1 MDKGL
6 WKTFRHVFFYLIPIR
21 KDVVLSNLEI
31 CFPDKPKEWKEDI
44 LKKAYKNVFIVLLE
58 FLYFPRINKIN
69 ADKNITVVGNKY
81 MDAAITKGKGVILLS
96 GHISNWE
103 LSAYAY
109 PLLRRRA
116 LNIIAK
122 EQASKRLNKR
132 VNKYRKL
139 SGNKIIQVGASLRQA
154 YKILKTNKILCFLID
169 QSAHPDYSVYVDFFG
184 KKVATFAGAAKMAL
198 KQGSPV
204 IMGYMI
210 RNEKSRYQIKFEEIN
225 YDDIKDDTEANVLE
239 LTQRMQTK
247 LENVIREYPEQ
258 WFWFHRRFKHLK
270 EDV

>member
-1 MDKGL
+1 MD
-6 WKTFRHVFFYLIPIR
+6 
-21 KDVVLSNLEI
+21 
-31 CFPDKPKEWKEDI
+31 
-44 LKKAYKNVFIVLLE
+44 
-58 FLYFPRINKIN
+58 
-69 ADKNITVVGNKY
+69 
-81 MDAAITKGKGVILLS
+81 DAVTRGKGVILLS

-103 LSAYAY
+103 LSAFAY

-122 EQASKRLNKR
+122 IQTSRMLNKK

-139 SGNKIIQVGASLRQA
+139 SGNKIIQVGASLREA

-184 KKVATFAGAAKMAL
+184 KKVATFAGAARMAL

-210 RNEKSRYQIKFEEIN
+210 RDEKGKYKINFEEIN
-225 YDDIKDDTEANVLE
+225 YDDIKEDTENNVIE
-239 LTQRMQTK
+239 LTQRMQRK
-247 LENVIREYPEQ
+247 LEDIIREYPDQ
-258 WFWFHRRFKHLK
+258 WFWFHRRFKHVK
-270 EDV
+270 ED

>member
-1 MDKGL
+1 MWQLLG
-6 WKTFRHVFFYLIPIR
+6 HVFFYLIPIR

-31 CFPDKPKEWKEDI
+31 CFPEKPDEWKKDI
-44 LKKAYKNVFIVLLE
+44 LKKAYKNVFIVLFE

-69 ADKNITVVGNKY
+69 AGKQITVIGNEH
-81 MDAAITKGKGVILLS
+81 MDEAIMKGKGVILLS

-103 LSAYAY
+103 LSAFAY

-122 EQASKRLNKR
+122 IQASKLLDKKI
-132 VNKYRKL
+132 NKYRRK
-139 SGNKIIQVGASLRQA
+139 SGNKIIQIGASLREA
-154 YKILKTNKILCFLID
+154 YQILKTNKILCFLID

-184 KKVATFAGAAKMAL
+184 KKVATFAGSARMAL

-210 RNEKSRYQIKFEEIN
+210 RDEKLRYRIHFDPIN
-225 YDDIKDDTEANVLE
+225 YDDIRDDTPENVTA
-239 LTQRMQTK
+239 LTQRMQSK
-247 LENVIREYPEQ
+247 LEEIVRKHPEQ
-258 WFWFHRRFKHLK
+258 WFWFHRRFKHVK
-270 EDV
+270 QD